1 MEEALSRGDRRVRRR
16 LSLRLCGAGLGFRLF
31 PSARF
36 IEQDDSLAS
45 GHHEPAKEVWAG
57 LFRLSPCAFGCF
69 HGSVSSSSRPCNGRL
84 VRYEFM
90 IFFASAVIHFRI
102 LNWTTPVR
110 RWTLTLKTA
119 AQSWFQKKLSQNYRT
134 RPIIYTGAQFLFY
147 ILFLN
152 FYFLIT

>member
-102 LNWTTPVR
+102 
-110 RWTLTLKTA
+110 
-119 AQSWFQKKLSQNYRT
+119 
-134 RPIIYTGAQFLFY
+134 
-147 ILFLN
+147 
-152 FYFLIT
+152 